1 MEEGLFPHSR
11 SLMDSSQLEE
21 ERRLAYVGITRAKD
35 ILYLTYANSRLYF
48 GEKLN
53 NPPSR
58 FIMDISENLLENIG
72 VESPSFAKAM
82 GGAEETFD
90 DIIEKYLDHD

>member
-11 SLMDSSQLEE
+11 SLFDMSQLEE

-35 ILYLTYANSRLYF
+35 ILYLTYANRRLFF
-48 GEKLN
+48 GQRTS

-58 FIMDISENLLENIG
+58 FIIDIPENLLEGIAGDYFEKSNYSKG
-72 VESPSFAKAM
+72 N
-82 GGAEETFD
+82 FD
-90 DIIEKYLDHD
+90 FDEDEDVINF